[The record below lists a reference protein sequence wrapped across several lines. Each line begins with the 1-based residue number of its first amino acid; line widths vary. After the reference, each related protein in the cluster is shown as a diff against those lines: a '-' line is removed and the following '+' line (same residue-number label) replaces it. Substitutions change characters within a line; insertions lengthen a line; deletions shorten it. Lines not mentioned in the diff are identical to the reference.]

1 MTRLIA
7 IAALALLAACDGGE
21 HRDLQLELTELSKDL
36 RGRVDPL
43 PAVKPYTAY
52 SYSSYELAEPFSPS
66 KIKLDPRAEKTQG
79 ANADVASFHQNRP
92 KEPLEAYP
100 LETLKMVGTL
110 ERGVSTQALVKADN
124 GLFRV
129 KVGGYLGQNFGLVT
143 QINGGEVI
151 LKELVQDGTGDWAE
165 RVSSLQLQEAEAKSK

>member
-1 MTRLIA
+1 MIRLVT
-7 IAALALLAACDGGE
+7 IAAIVFLTGCDGGE
-21 HRDLQLELTELSKDL
+21 HRDLQLELAEMSKDL

-43 PAVKPYTAY
+43 PAVRPYAAY
-52 SYSSYELAEPFSPS
+52 SYTSFELPEPFSPA
-66 KIKLDPRAEKTQG
+66 KLKLDARAESSQG
-79 ANADVASFHQNRP
+79 ANADVAAFHQNRP

-110 ERGVSTQALVKADN
+110 ERGPNTQALVKADK

-143 QINGGEVI
+143 KITGGEVV

-165 RVSSLQLQEAEAKSK
+165 RVSSLQLQEAEAKGK